1 MPYLGDNL
9 TSAADSKGKEPL
21 LQKTFP
27 NSSKMSWTEEVEA
40 ALARGG
46 AEVRS
51 QMMDI
56 DGGKSRAPSL

>member
-1 MPYLGDNL
+1 MGDNL
-9 TSAADSKGKEPL
+9 TIAADSKGKEPL

-27 NSSKMSWTEEVEA
+27 NRSKMSWTEEVEA

-56 DGGKSRAPSL
+56 DGGMSRAPSL